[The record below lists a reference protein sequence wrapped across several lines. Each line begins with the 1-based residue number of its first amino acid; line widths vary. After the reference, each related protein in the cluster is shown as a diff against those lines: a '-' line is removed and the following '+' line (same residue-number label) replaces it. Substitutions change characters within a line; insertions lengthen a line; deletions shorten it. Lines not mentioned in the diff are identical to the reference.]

1 MRFPVPAASAPPY
14 PRPMSNP
21 SSLSSRAWASRDD
34 LRAMTDL
41 MSRTWTGP
49 RRPLVPGTPGDLEWW
64 TATGGRDADWAARIR
79 IWELGGDVVG
89 WGWVNPPGHLDWFV
103 GDGLSAREEA
113 TIREE
118 MLDWQQL
125 VALRTVRAR
134 LRAGEPVEPVQ
145 LETWAGEGWSEE
157 AFLRSRGWTA
167 TGTALSQHVQA
178 LDIDL
183 DPPRVPD
190 GYVLRTVVG
199 PDEIPARVAV
209 HRAAFAPSRV
219 TEETYAILVE
229 QDHYA
234 FDHDL
239 VLEAP
244 DGSFAAFAICWS
256 DPAGSIGEFEPVG
269 THPDH
274 QRRGLGRVVM
284 RAGLRRMRRDGLQ
297 DALVFS
303 LQSNTASEALYRSAG
318 FDIVA
323 THRRYVKPLD
333 LGPEATRAA
342 RDLAEVD
349 AGDPT
354 IGGDD
359 T

>member
-1 MRFPVPAASAPPY
+1 
-14 PRPMSNP
+14 MSG
-21 SSLSSRAWASRDD
+21 
-34 LRAMTDL
+34 L
-41 MSRTWTGP
+41 MSRTWAGP

-64 TATGGRDADWAARIR
+64 TATGGRNVDWAGRIR

-103 GDGLSAREEA
+103 GDGLSAREEIA
-113 TIREE
+113 IREE

-125 VALRTVRAR
+125 VALRT
-134 LRAGEPVEPVQ
+134 LRAGLQAGEPFQPVE
-145 LETWAGEGWSEE
+145 LETWAGDDWSE
-157 AFLRSRGWTA
+157 ASFLLARGWTA
-167 TGTALSQHVQA
+167 TETALSQHVQA
-178 LDIDL
+178 LDVEL
-183 DPPRVPD
+183 DAPRVPD
-190 GYVLRTVVG
+190 GYVLRTVAG

-219 TEETYAILVE
+219 TEDTYGILVE

-234 FDHDL
+234 FDHDV

-256 DPAGSIGEFEPVG
+256 DAPGSIGEFEPVG

-284 RAGLRRMRRDGLQ
+284 RAGLRLLQRDGLRH
-297 DALVFS
+297 ALVFS
-303 LQSNTASEALYRSAG
+303 LQSNAASEALYRSAG

-323 THRRYVKPLD
+323 THRRYVKSLD
-333 LGPEATRAA
+333 VGGPATPATGA
-342 RDLAEVD
+342 LAD
-349 AGDPT
+349 GDGGDST
-354 IGGDD
+354 IGADGS
-359 T
+359 